1 MKPQVF
7 ITALL
12 LAMLPAQRAVSQVAG
27 MNNLSVLDMTASARS
42 AGLGF
47 DYLPLAD
54 GDLVLAVDNPSML
67 SPEMHNNLAF
77 NYVALFNYVGIGQ
90 VSYARDFGRPGVFAA
105 SFKYHNYGIFNGYD
119 EYDNS
124 TGHFYALDV
133 SAILSWGFKIDS
145 SFSFG
150 VSAKPTIS
158 QYESYTALAIA
169 FDMAASYV
177 SPNRRFAATAIGR
190 NVGAQFFFNQAKTD
204 WTPFEISASLSYKL
218 KNAPFRFFFAI
229 TELQQWNLM
238 YEDMYNPSSTTDPF
252 TGEVTKRSGAAKF
265 FDNAGR
271 HVLAGVELNIGKVVF
286 LRFGYNYRQMRE
298 MQASSGFNTS
308 GFSYGIGLKIK
319 GFEFSYARNNYHL
332 MQAPNYFTLTT
343 NLERFMKKR

>member
-1 MKPQVF
+1 
-7 ITALL
+7 
-12 LAMLPAQRAVSQVAG
+12 MLPLQRAVSQVAG

-47 DYLPLAD
+47 DYLPLPD
-54 GDLVLAVDNPSML
+54 GDLLLAIDNPSML
-67 SPEMHNNLAF
+67 MPSMHNGIAI
-77 NYVALFNYVGIGQ
+77 NYVGLFNYVGMGQ
-90 VSYARDFGRPGVFAA
+90 VSYARDFGRVGVFAGT
-105 SFKYHNYGIFNGYD
+105 FKYHNYGLFDGYD

-124 TGHFYALDV
+124 TGKFYAVDV
-133 SAILSWGFKIDS
+133 SAIISWGFKIDS
-145 SFSFG
+145 NFSFG
-150 VSAKPTIS
+150 VSAKPTFS
-158 QYESYTALAIA
+158 QYETYTAVAIA

-177 SPNRRFAATAIGR
+177 HPNRRFAATVIGR
-190 NVGAQFFFNQAKTD
+190 NVGAQFFFGQAKTD
-204 WTPFEISASLSYKL
+204 WTPFEISAALSYKL
-218 KNAPFRFFFAI
+218 SKAPFRFFFAI

-238 YEDMYNPSSTTDPF
+238 YEDMYNPSETTDPF
-252 TGEVTKRSGAAKF
+252 TGEVTRRSGAAKF

-271 HVLAGVELNIGKVVF
+271 HLLVGVELNIGKVVF

-298 MQASSGFNTS
+298 MQASSGFNSS

-332 MQAPNYFTLTT
+332 MQAPNYITIST